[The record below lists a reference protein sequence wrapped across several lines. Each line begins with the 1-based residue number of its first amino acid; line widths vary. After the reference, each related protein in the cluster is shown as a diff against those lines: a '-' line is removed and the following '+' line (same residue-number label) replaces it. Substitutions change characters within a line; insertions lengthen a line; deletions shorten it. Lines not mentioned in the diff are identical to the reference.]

1 MEQSQKFQLKLR
13 IYQKAIQSFFETL
26 QIDLESFDL
35 IVQDAIKNGR
45 IQKFEYTTEMTWKLI
60 KKYLYIYHKIDAR
73 SPTQSVKEFFNIGMI
88 AQSTYEDILRM
99 LEMRNRLSHIY
110 REENF
115 EEIHD
120 KLNHYYQIMENVE
133 SVITKDIEK
142 EN

>member
-1 MEQSQKFQLKLR
+1 MEQKQKFQLKLSVYR
-13 IYQKAIQSFFETL
+13 KAINSFFDAL
-26 QIDLESFDL
+26 QIDIQAFDS

-45 IQKFEYTTEMTWKLI
+45 IQKFEYTTEMTLKLI

-88 AQSTYEDILRM
+88 SQITYEDILIM

-110 REENF
+110 REDYF
-115 EEIHD
+115 EEIHQ
-120 KLNHYYQIMENVE
+120 KLKYYYQIMKEVE
-133 SVITKDIEK
+133 SVIAKDIEK